1 MCQSGIY
8 LPQVP
13 QTKGECM
20 QIIRNEGTNSLQ
32 QGNYILLICTFKHSK
47 QTIMY
52 GISYVRFYI
61 DGRETTLLSVHVN
74 GVIPKYFGV
83 LNARETEEFYN

>member
-1 MCQSGIY
+1 MCQRSGIY
-8 LPQVP
+8 LPQVS

-32 QGNYILLICTFKHSK
+32 GNYILVICTFKHNE

-61 DGRETTLLSVHVN
+61 DGRETTLL
-74 GVIPKYFGV
+74 
-83 LNARETEEFYN
+83 